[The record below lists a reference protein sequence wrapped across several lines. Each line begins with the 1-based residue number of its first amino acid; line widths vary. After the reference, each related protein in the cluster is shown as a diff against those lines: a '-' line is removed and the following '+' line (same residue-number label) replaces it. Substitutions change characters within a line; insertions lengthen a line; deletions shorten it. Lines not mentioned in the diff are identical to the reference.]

1 MIKNNFKEISMTL
14 HHEYRDQSDIK
25 RESICKYVRRKRE
38 SDKKF
43 RKRMR
48 KLIRA
53 LNADIVSH
61 EVIA

>member
-1 MIKNNFKEISMTL
+1 VIKNKEISMTL
-14 HHEYRDQSDIK
+14 HHEYRNDEGVK
-25 RESICKYVRRKRE
+25 RESICKYVRMKRE

-43 RKRMR
+43 RNRMR

-61 EVIA
+61 EVMA